1 MPSPHVGE
9 GKREKKI
16 YKARKDRR
24 KGASEIGGKKN
35 GKKKN
40 HIFRA
45 CPKGI
50 EEEIPRSYLSPFFY
64 TKTQYFGPR
73 SD

>member
-9 GKREKKI
+9 GKR
-16 YKARKDRR
+16 
-24 KGASEIGGKKN
+24 
-35 GKKKN
+35 KKKRYIRREKTEGRGIGNRWREKRKEKN
-40 HIFRA
+40 HTFRA

-50 EEEIPRSYLSPFFY
+50 EEEIPRSYLTPFFY

>member
-24 KGASEIGGKKN
+24 KGDRKIGGEKN
-35 GKKKN
+35 GKRKIISLG
-40 HIFRA
+40 HVRR
-45 CPKGI
+45 G
-50 EEEIPRSYLSPFFY
+50 
-64 TKTQYFGPR
+64 
-73 SD
+73 

>member
-24 KGASEIGGKKN
+24 KGASEIGGEKN
-35 GKKKN
+35 EKRKIISLG
-40 HIFRA
+40 RVRR
-45 CPKGI
+45 G
-50 EEEIPRSYLSPFFY
+50 
-64 TKTQYFGPR
+64 
-73 SD
+73 

>member
-24 KGASEIGGKKN
+24 GKKIGGEKN
-35 GKKKN
+35 GKRKIISLG
-40 HIFRA
+40 HVRR
-45 CPKGI
+45 G
-50 EEEIPRSYLSPFFY
+50 
-64 TKTQYFGPR
+64 
-73 SD
+73 